1 MAYVYEVLVHPEHR
15 HQGNATRAFL
25 RLEEEV
31 RQRGM
36 TGTALHFFGHNAGAK
51 NPYEQLGY
59 RTTNVNMFK
68 AVGLPGADGS
78 AANEASRSQS

>member
-15 HQGNATRAFL
+15 HQGHATRAFL

-36 TGTALHFFGHNAGAK
+36 AGIALHVFGHNAGAK
-51 NPYEQLGY
+51 HHL
-59 RTTNVNMFK
+59 
-68 AVGLPGADGS
+68 
-78 AANEASRSQS
+78 